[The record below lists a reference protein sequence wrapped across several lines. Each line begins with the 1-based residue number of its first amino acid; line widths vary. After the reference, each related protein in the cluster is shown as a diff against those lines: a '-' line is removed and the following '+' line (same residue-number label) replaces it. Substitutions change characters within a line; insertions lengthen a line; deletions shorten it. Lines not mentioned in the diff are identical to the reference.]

1 MLKLCCRS
9 ISKIIAVFMHPLTLL
24 TLFKCFLAS
33 LLSMPAKSV
42 AKNDPTPVTRSMLK
56 TGTHAVTKSSTRP
69 IIHFEGSKLC
79 NASYPEMNHKV
90 CVKY

>member
-1 MLKLCCRS
+1 MLNLFAVEKIVKLLLLSCS
-9 ISKIIAVFMHPLTLL
+9 LLLL

-56 TGTHAVTKSSTRP
+56 TGTQAVTKSSKRS
-69 IIHFEGSKLC
+69 IFGFEGSNYVMLLILKLII
-79 NASYPEMNHKV
+79 KFV
-90 CVKY
+90 